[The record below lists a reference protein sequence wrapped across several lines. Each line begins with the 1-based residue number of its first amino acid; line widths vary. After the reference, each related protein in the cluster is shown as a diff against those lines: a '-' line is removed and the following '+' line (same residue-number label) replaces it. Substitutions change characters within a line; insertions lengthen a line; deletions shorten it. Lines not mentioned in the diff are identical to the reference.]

1 MYNQTG
7 DKKMNEIKNYIES
20 LELGGKSPLTVKAYE
35 KDINKMVSYFKITS
49 LSELDNLS
57 VNDFFEF
64 YKSTGLKENSLN
76 SLIRNLYAFM
86 NAMKIVGNVS
96 ENNAFFKVRFGG
108 KKYVKVN
115 TKIKPVLTSDEAEKI
130 IMAGSS
136 TQERFMLSLMLKTA
150 LRRSE
155 IINIK
160 LTDIDGCQIKIKGK
174 GGNEFVFPLNKILC
188 SMLEEYLNERKD
200 KSEYLFYP
208 IRGEMSE
215 GGKLTGTSVNNRVM
229 ACAKR
234 AGIDKKI
241 TAHRLRATAITNA
254 AVTHGKSVAQGLARH
269 KSGATTE
276 IYINTQE
283 SVRDLLLED

>member
-1 MYNQTG
+1 
-7 DKKMNEIKNYIES
+7 MNEIENYIES

-188 SMLEEYLNERKD
+188 SMLEEYLSERKD

-208 IRGEMSE
+208 IRGEMSDD
-215 GGKLTGTSVNNRVM
+215 GKLTGTSVNNRVM

-234 AGIDKKI
+234 AGINKRI